1 MKEKITKIADAL
13 SGVSVST
20 WVVLATILL
29 AVVNA
34 ILTVTGHNPIEV
46 SDDQLFQYV
55 SWALVFA
62 SIGYGIWKN
71 ISITKSAQ
79 TADEVLKLLKQG
91 LVTVAEVQQYIQQ
104 VKEKKNTSADQNTET
119 VQNTGNYKKD

>member
-1 MKEKITKIADAL
+1 MKEKIIKIADTL

-29 AVVNA
+29 TVTNA
-34 ILTVTGHNPIEV
+34 ILTATGHNPIEL
-46 SDDQLFQYV
+46 SNDQLFQFV

-71 ISITKSAQ
+71 MSITKSAQ
-79 TADEVLKLLKQG
+79 TADKVLKLLKQG
-91 LVTVAEVQQYIQQ
+91 LVTVAEVQQYVQE
-104 VKEKKNTSADQNTET
+104 VKEKQNTSADQSIKTITNNKEG
-119 VQNTGNYKKD
+119 Q

>member
-1 MKEKITKIADAL
+1 MKKKIMKIADAL

-29 AVVNA
+29 AVTNA
-34 ILTVTGHNPIEV
+34 ILTATGHNPIEV
-46 SDDQLFQYV
+46 SDDQLLQFV
-55 SWALVFA
+55 SWVLVFA

-71 ISITKSAQ
+71 MSITKSAQ

-91 LVTVAEVQQYIQQ
+91 LVTVAEVQQYVQQ
-104 VKEKKNTSADQNTET
+104 VKEKQNTSADQSAET
-119 VQNTGNYKKD
+119 VKNTGNYKTE

>member
-1 MKEKITKIADAL
+1 MKEKTIKIADAL

-29 AVVNA
+29 AVTNA
-34 ILTVTGHNPIEV
+34 ILTATGHNPIEV
-46 SDDQLFQYV
+46 SDDQLFQFV

-71 ISITKSAQ
+71 MSITKSAQ

-104 VKEKKNTSADQNTET
+104 VKEKQNTSADQSIKTIANTKEG
-119 VQNTGNYKKD
+119 Q

>member
-1 MKEKITKIADAL
+1 MKDKITKIADAL

-29 AVVNA
+29 AVTNA
-34 ILTVTGHNPIEV
+34 ILIVTGHNPIEV

-55 SWALVFA
+55 SWAVVFA

-79 TADEVLKLLKQG
+79 TADEVLKLLKRG
-91 LVTVAEVQQYIQQ
+91 LVTAAEVQQYIQQ
-104 VKEKKNTSADQNTET
+104 VKEKQNTSEDQSINTIA
-119 VQNTGNYKKD
+119 NTKEGQ

>member
-20 WVVLATILL
+20 WVVLATIFL

-34 ILTVTGHNPIEV
+34 ILTATGHNPFEV
-46 SDDQLFQYV
+46 SDDQLFQFV
-55 SWALVFA
+55 SWVLVFA

-71 ISITKSAQ
+71 MSITKSAQ

-104 VKEKKNTSADQNTET
+104 VKEKQNTSADQSIKTIANTKE
-119 VQNTGNYKKD
+119 GH

>member
-29 AVVNA
+29 AVTNA

-46 SDDQLFQYV
+46 SNDQLFQYV
-55 SWALVFA
+55 SWAMVFA

-71 ISITKSAQ
+71 MSITKSAQ

-104 VKEKKNTSADQNTET
+104 VKEKQNTSADQSAET
-119 VQNTGNYKKD
+119 VKNTGNYKTE

>member
-20 WVVLATILL
+20 WVVLVTIFLTV
-29 AVVNA
+29 ANA
-34 ILTVTGHNPIEV
+34 ILSANGHNPIEV
-46 SDDQLFQYV
+46 SNEQLFQYV

-62 SIGYGIWKN
+62 SVGYGIWKN
-71 ISITKSAQ
+71 MSITKSAQ
-79 TADEVLKLLKQG
+79 TSDEVLKLLKQG

-104 VKEKKNTSADQNTET
+104 VKEKQNTSADQSIKTIANTKE
-119 VQNTGNYKKD
+119 DE

>member
-1 MKEKITKIADAL
+1 MKDRFMKIADAL

-29 AVVNA
+29 TVTNA
-34 ILTVTGHNPIEV
+34 ILTATGHNPIEV
-46 SDDQLFQYV
+46 SNDQLFQYV

-71 ISITKSAQ
+71 MSITKSAQ

-91 LVTVAEVQQYIQQ
+91 LVTAAEVQQYIQQ
-104 VKEKKNTSADQNTET
+104 VKEKQNTSADQSILTIQIESE
-119 VQNTGNYKKD
+119 GK

>member
-1 MKEKITKIADAL
+1 MKEKITKIADTL

-20 WVVLATILL
+20 WVVLATIIL

-34 ILTVTGHNPIEV
+34 ILTITGHNPIEV
-46 SDDQLFQYV
+46 SNDQLFQFV
-55 SWALVFA
+55 SWTLVFA

-71 ISITKSAQ
+71 MSITKSAQ

-91 LVTVAEVQQYIQQ
+91 LVTVAEVQQYVQQ
-104 VKEKKNTSADQNTET
+104 VKEKQNTSADQNTET
-119 VQNTGNYKKD
+119 VQNTGNYKSE

>member
-1 MKEKITKIADAL
+1 MKEKIMKIADAL

-29 AVVNA
+29 AAMNA
-34 ILTVTGHNPIEV
+34 ILTATGHNPIEV
-46 SDDQLFQYV
+46 SDDQLFQFV

-104 VKEKKNTSADQNTET
+104 VKEKQNTSADQSIKTIANTK
-119 VQNTGNYKKD
+119 VGQ

>member
-29 AVVNA
+29 AVTNA
-34 ILTVTGHNPIEV
+34 ILTATGHNPIEL
-46 SDDQLFQYV
+46 SNDQLFQYV

-71 ISITKSAQ
+71 MSITKSAQ
-79 TADEVLKLLKQG
+79 TSDEVLKLLKQG

-104 VKEKKNTSADQNTET
+104 VKEKQNTSADQSIKTIFNTKE
-119 VQNTGNYKKD
+119 GH

>member
-29 AVVNA
+29 TVTNA
-34 ILTVTGHNPIEV
+34 ILTAIGHNPIEV
-46 SDDQLFQYV
+46 SKDQLFQYV

-71 ISITKSAQ
+71 MSITKSAQ
-79 TADEVLKLLKQG
+79 TSDEVLKLLKQG
-91 LVTVAEVQQYIQQ
+91 LVTVAEVQQYVQQ
-104 VKEKKNTSADQNTET
+104 VKEKQNTSADQSIKTIANTK
-119 VQNTGNYKKD
+119 VGQ

>member
-1 MKEKITKIADAL
+1 MKDKIMKIADAL

-29 AVVNA
+29 AVTNA
-34 ILTVTGHNPIEV
+34 ILTATGNNPIEV

-55 SWALVFA
+55 SWALVFG

-71 ISITKSAQ
+71 MSITKSAQ

-91 LVTVAEVQQYIQQ
+91 LVTVAEVQQYVQQ
-104 VKEKKNTSADQNTET
+104 VKEKQNTSADQSAET
-119 VQNTGNYKKD
+119 VKNTGNYKTE

>member
-1 MKEKITKIADAL
+1 MKEKIIKIADAL

-34 ILTVTGHNPIEV
+34 ILTATGHNPIEV
-46 SDDQLFQYV
+46 SKDQLFQFV

-104 VKEKKNTSADQNTET
+104 VKEKQNTSADQSIKTIANTKEG
-119 VQNTGNYKKD
+119 Q

>member
-1 MKEKITKIADAL
+1 MKEKITKIADDL

-29 AVVNA
+29 TVTNA
-34 ILTVTGHNPIEV
+34 ILTATGHNPIEV
-46 SDDQLFQYV
+46 SNDQLFQYV

-79 TADEVLKLLKQG
+79 TSDEVLKLLKQG
-91 LVTVAEVQQYIQQ
+91 LVTVAEVQQYVQQ
-104 VKEKKNTSADQNTET
+104 VKEKQNTSADQSIKTIANTKE
-119 VQNTGNYKKD
+119 G

>member
-1 MKEKITKIADAL
+1 MKEKITKIADDL

-29 AVVNA
+29 TVTNA
-34 ILTVTGHNPIEV
+34 ILTATGHNPIEV
-46 SDDQLFQYV
+46 SNDQLFQYV

-79 TADEVLKLLKQG
+79 TADEVLKLIKQG
-91 LVTVAEVQQYIQQ
+91 LITAAEVQQYIQQ

-119 VQNTGNYKKD
+119 VQNTGNYKTE

>member
-1 MKEKITKIADAL
+1 MKEKFIKIADAL

-29 AVVNA
+29 AVTNA
-34 ILTVTGHNPIEV
+34 ILTATGHNPIEV
-46 SDDQLFQYV
+46 SDDQLFQLV

-71 ISITKSAQ
+71 MSITKSAQ
-79 TADEVLKLLKQG
+79 TADEVLRLLKQG
-91 LVTVAEVQQYIQQ
+91 LVTVAEVQQYVQQ
-104 VKEKKNTSADQNTET
+104 VKEKQNTSADQSAET
-119 VQNTGNYKKD
+119 VKNTGNYKTE

>member
-29 AVVNA
+29 TVTNA
-34 ILTVTGHNPIEV
+34 ILTAVGKNPIVV
-46 SDDQLFQYV
+46 SDDQLFQIM
-55 SWALVFA
+55 SWVLMFA

-71 ISITKSAQ
+71 MSITKSAQ
-79 TADEVLKLLKQG
+79 TSDEVLKLLKQG
-91 LVTVAEVQQYIQQ
+91 LVTVAEVQQYVQQ
-104 VKEKKNTSADQNTET
+104 VKEKQNTSADQSIKTISNTK
-119 VQNTGNYKKD
+119 VGQ

>member
-29 AVVNA
+29 TVTNA
-34 ILTVTGHNPIEV
+34 ILTAIGHNPIEV
-46 SDDQLFQYV
+46 SKDQLFQYV

-71 ISITKSAQ
+71 MSITKSAQ
-79 TADEVLKLLKQG
+79 TSDEVLKLLKQG
-91 LVTVAEVQQYIQQ
+91 LVTVAEVQQYVQQ
-104 VKEKKNTSADQNTET
+104 VKEKQNTSADQSIKTIANTKEG
-119 VQNTGNYKKD
+119 Q

>member
-20 WVVLATILL
+20 WVRLATILF
-29 AVVNA
+29 AVTNA
-34 ILTVTGHNPIEV
+34 ILTATGHNPIEV
-46 SDDQLFQYV
+46 SNDQLFQFV
-55 SWALVFA
+55 SWVLVFA

-71 ISITKSAQ
+71 MSITKSAQ

-104 VKEKKNTSADQNTET
+104 VKEKQNTSADQSIKTIENTKEG
-119 VQNTGNYKKD
+119 Q

>member
-29 AVVNA
+29 TVTNA
-34 ILTVTGHNPIEV
+34 ILTATGHNPIEV
-46 SDDQLFQYV
+46 SNDQLFQYV

-71 ISITKSAQ
+71 MSITKSAQ

-91 LVTVAEVQQYIQQ
+91 LVTVAEVQQYVQQ
-104 VKEKKNTSADQNTET
+104 VKEKQNTSADQSAKT
-119 VQNTGNYKKD
+119 VNNTGNYKTE

>member
-29 AVVNA
+29 TVTNA
-34 ILTVTGHNPIEV
+34 ILTAIGHNPIEV
-46 SDDQLFQYV
+46 SNDQLFQFV
-55 SWALVFA
+55 SWALMFA

-71 ISITKSAQ
+71 MSITKSAQ
-79 TADEVLKLLKQG
+79 TSDEVLKLLKQG
-91 LVTVAEVQQYIQQ
+91 LVTVAEVQQYVQQ
-104 VKEKKNTSADQNTET
+104 VKEKQNTSADQSIKTIANTKEG
-119 VQNTGNYKKD
+119 Q

>member
-1 MKEKITKIADAL
+1 MNEKFMKIADAL

-29 AVVNA
+29 AVTNA
-34 ILTVTGHNPIEV
+34 ILIAIGHNPIEV

-71 ISITKSAQ
+71 MSITKSAQ

-91 LVTVAEVQQYIQQ
+91 LVTVAEVQLYIQQ
-104 VKEKKNTSADQNTET
+104 VKEKQNISAEQSIKTISNTKE
-119 VQNTGNYKKD
+119 VQ

>member
-29 AVVNA
+29 TVTNA
-34 ILTVTGHNPIEV
+34 ILTATGHNPIEV
-46 SDDQLFQYV
+46 SNDQLFQFV
-55 SWALVFA
+55 SWVLVFA

-71 ISITKSAQ
+71 MSITKSAQ

-91 LVTVAEVQQYIQQ
+91 LVTVAEVQQYVQQ
-104 VKEKKNTSADQNTET
+104 VKEKQNTSADQSIKTIANTKEG
-119 VQNTGNYKKD
+119 Q

>member
-29 AVVNA
+29 TVTNA
-34 ILTVTGHNPIEV
+34 ILTATGHNPIEV
-46 SDDQLFQYV
+46 SNDQLFQYV

-71 ISITKSAQ
+71 MSITKSAQ
-79 TADEVLKLLKQG
+79 TSDEVLKLLEQG

-104 VKEKKNTSADQNTET
+104 VKEKQNTSADQSIKTIANTK
-119 VQNTGNYKKD
+119 VGQ

>member
-1 MKEKITKIADAL
+1 MKEKIMKIADAL

-29 AVVNA
+29 AVTNA
-34 ILTVTGHNPIEV
+34 ILTATGHNPIEV
-46 SDDQLFQYV
+46 SDDQLFKFV
-55 SWALVFA
+55 SWTLVFA

-71 ISITKSAQ
+71 MSITKSAQ

-91 LVTVAEVQQYIQQ
+91 LVTVAEVQQYVQQ
-104 VKEKKNTSADQNTET
+104 VKEKQNTSADQNTKT
-119 VQNTGNYKKD
+119 VQNTGNYKTE

>member
-1 MKEKITKIADAL
+1 MKDKIMKIADAL

-71 ISITKSAQ
+71 MSITKTAQ

-91 LVTVAEVQQYIQQ
+91 LITVAEVQQYVQQ
-104 VKEKKNTSADQNTET
+104 VKEKQNTSADQSIKTIANTKEG
-119 VQNTGNYKKD
+119 Q

>member
-1 MKEKITKIADAL
+1 MKEKITKIVDAL

-29 AVVNA
+29 AVTNA
-34 ILTVTGHNPIEV
+34 IITAAGHNPIVV
-46 SDDQLFQYV
+46 SDDQIAQYV

-71 ISITKSAQ
+71 ISITKGAQ
-79 TADEVLKLLKQG
+79 TADEVLKLIKQG
-91 LVTVAEVQQYIQQ
+91 LVTAAEVQQYIQQ
-104 VKEKKNTSADQNTET
+104 VKEKQNTSADQSIKTIANTKEG
-119 VQNTGNYKKD
+119 Q

>member
-29 AVVNA
+29 AVTNA
-34 ILTVTGHNPIEV
+34 ILTATGHNPIEV
-46 SDDQLFQYV
+46 SNDQLFQFV
-55 SWALVFA
+55 SWALVFT

-104 VKEKKNTSADQNTET
+104 VKEKQNTSADQSIKTIANTKEG
-119 VQNTGNYKKD
+119 Q

>member
-29 AVVNA
+29 AVTNA

-46 SDDQLFQYV
+46 SNDQLFQYV
-55 SWALVFA
+55 SWAMVFA

-91 LVTVAEVQQYIQQ
+91 LVTVAEVQQYVQQ
-104 VKEKKNTSADQNTET
+104 VKEKQNTSADQSAKT
-119 VQNTGNYKKD
+119 VNNTGNYKKE

>member
-1 MKEKITKIADAL
+1 MKDRFMKIADAL

-29 AVVNA
+29 TVTNA
-34 ILTVTGHNPIEV
+34 ILTATGHNPIEV
-46 SDDQLFQYV
+46 SNDQLFQYV

-62 SIGYGIWKN
+62 SISYGIWKN
-71 ISITKSAQ
+71 ISVTKSAQ

-91 LVTVAEVQQYIQQ
+91 LVTAAEVQQYIQE
-104 VKEKKNTSADQNTET
+104 VKEKQNTSADQSILTIQIESE
-119 VQNTGNYKKD
+119 GK

>member
-1 MKEKITKIADAL
+1 MKEKIMNIADAL

-20 WVVLATILL
+20 WVVLATIIL
-29 AVVNA
+29 AVPNA
-34 ILTVTGHNPIEV
+34 ILTATGHNPIEV
-46 SDDQLFQYV
+46 SDDQLFQFV

-71 ISITKSAQ
+71 MSITKSAQ

-91 LVTVAEVQQYIQQ
+91 LVTVAEVQQYVQQ
-104 VKEKKNTSADQNTET
+104 VKEKQNTSADQSIKTIANTKEG
-119 VQNTGNYKKD
+119 Q

>member
-1 MKEKITKIADAL
+1 MKEKFMKIADAL

-29 AVVNA
+29 TVTNA
-34 ILTVTGHNPIEV
+34 ILMATGHNPIEV
-46 SDDQLFQYV
+46 SNDQLFQLV

-71 ISITKSAQ
+71 ISITKGAQ
-79 TADEVLKLLKQG
+79 TADEVLKLIKQG
-91 LVTVAEVQQYIQQ
+91 LITAAEVQQYIQQ
-104 VKEKKNTSADQNTET
+104 VKEKQNTSADQNIKTIA
-119 VQNTGNYKKD
+119 NTKEG